1 MQDHLRAWAAAVAV
15 LILTLVAVSLDLFDR
30 TVRGYWSRHSFTSS
44 VVSGVLVL
52 LLTVLFV
59 DQVNRLR
66 RIKAQSRAIAAQSA
80 IILAQAVRAADAI
93 KRPSPSQEDRD
104 EASQELRTYMQ
115 MLLTSAP
122 VLIEANVSRN
132 FLEVAQHTAAELYR
146 AIRAT
151 DDDSHARVHKNVD
164 AAVGELRQ
172 AAAPLL
178 KRLNQEQRSAVDSDE
193 VAANES

>member
-1 MQDHLRAWAAAVAV
+1 MQERLRAWTAAVSV
-15 LILTLVAVSLDLFDR
+15 LALTLAAVSLDLFDR
-30 TVRGYWSRHSFTSS
+30 PVRGFWYRHSFTSS
-44 VVSGVLVL
+44 IVSGVLVL

-80 IILAQAVRAADAI
+80 IILAQAERAADAI

-122 VLIEANVSRN
+122 VLIEANASRN

-146 AIRAT
+146 ATRAT
-151 DDDSHARVHKNVD
+151 DDDAHARDHKKVD
-164 AAVGELRQ
+164 AAVSDLRQ

-178 KRLNQEQRSAVDSDE
+178 KPTEPRTALSRGLG
-193 VAANES
+193 